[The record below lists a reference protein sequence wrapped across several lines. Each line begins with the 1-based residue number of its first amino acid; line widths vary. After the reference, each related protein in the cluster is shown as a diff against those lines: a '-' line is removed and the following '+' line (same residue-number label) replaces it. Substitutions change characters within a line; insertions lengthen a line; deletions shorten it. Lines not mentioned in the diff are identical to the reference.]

1 MLVHNKGKYVRH
13 RGNVR
18 ILPGVNDMKEKDW
31 NHFKGHPLNAEL
43 VKVGEIALVKGHETE
58 EQTDSDD
65 LKITDLNAEEAIETV
80 EDTFS
85 LELLEEFKAD
95 EQASKNRKTV
105 VDAIEAQIK
114 ELTENPEGGQEG
126 GE

>member
-18 ILPGVNDMKEKDW
+18 VLPGVNDLKEKDW
-31 NHFKGHPLNAEL
+31 NHFKAHPLNAEV
-43 VKVGEIALVKGHETE
+43 VKSGEVVVLKGEESE
-58 EQTDSDD
+58 EQPGTDD
-65 LKITDLNAEEAIETV
+65 LKISDLNAEEAIEMV

-95 EQASKNRKTV
+95 EQASKKRKTV
-105 VDAIEAQIK
+105 LDAIEAQIK
-114 ELTENPEGGQEG
+114 ELTEAPEGDQEG